1 MTAPAPLATAEVL
14 RQVRRLELRTRRV
27 VDTRFAGEYRS
38 VFKGQG
44 LEFAEVRE
52 YQPGDEV
59 RAIDWH
65 VTARMG
71 RPFVKRFEEE
81 RELTV
86 MFVVDVSASTGFG
99 TGVRTKL
106 DVARELVA
114 VLALTAA
121 RHNDRVGLLLCTDR
135 VERVVPP
142 RKGRRQALR
151 LLRELL
157 LATPLPRGTA
167 LAPVADTLARL
178 LPHRAVLFLVGDGI
192 EPADERGLA
201 RLAQRHDVV
210 AVTVQDPAERELPDV
225 GPALLQDPE
234 TGATAVVDTSH
245 PAVRAQFAR
254 QRAASDAARERLLA
268 RLGVDEVRLEVGHG
282 ILSALQGL
290 FRSRL
295 RRRRGAVRVASRLV
309 TSAPP
314 ALPVRATGL
323 LLLLAAALAWP
334 VGAVRAAGQPVTASA
349 PAPAPSPAL
358 AAQPAASPST
368 APGGTA
374 GALRP
379 SVRVRPETV
388 TVGDPFVVDITVP
401 LPSGRVVRWPANG
414 DSTATVAPSGP
425 VTASVRPRA
434 FGGRVEV
441 AQLPLAAWDTGTVG
455 IPLGA
460 VEVEVDGKRLAI
472 PLPLTTVRVRSVLPL
487 DTAQHRPTPPR
498 APFPRLL
505 PWWEE
510 WGAAIAV
517 AGALVL
523 LGWWVRQ
530 RRRHAPPVASPV
542 RSPLETA
549 RAAFRQLDAWGLAES
564 GEGAQHAAAALDI
577 VRRYLAATVPGVSIA
592 HTSAELLAAVAGT
605 PEVPAG
611 RLVSLLAAG
620 DRARFAPQAVAGL
633 QARAVAQ
640 EARAV
645 VEAVDE
651 ALQGR
656 APGGDAPAGD
666 AEAPGRP
673 AAEGR

>member
-1 MTAPAPLATAEVL
+1 VIARVPLATAEVL

-86 MFVVDVSASTGFG
+86 LFVVDVSASTGFG
-99 TGVRTKL
+99 TGALTKL

-135 VERVVPP
+135 VERLVPP

-151 LLRELL
+151 VLRELL

-192 EPADERGLA
+192 EPTQERAVA

-254 QRAASDAARERLLA
+254 QREASDAGRERMLA
-268 RLGVDEVRLEVGHG
+268 RLGVDEVRLELGHG

-295 RRRRGAVRVASRLV
+295 QRRRGAVRVASRAVADVVGPAKASAMGLSLLV
-309 TSAPP
+309 
-314 ALPVRATGL
+314 V
-323 LLLLAAALAWP
+323 AALAWP
-334 VGAVRAAGQPVTASA
+334 VEAARGAGQPGAV
-349 PAPAPSPAL
+349 PGP
-358 AAQPAASPST
+358 AAQPAAPPSA

-379 SVRVRPETV
+379 SVRVRPDTV
-388 TVGDPFVVDITVP
+388 TVGDPFTVDITVP
-401 LPSGRVVRWPANG
+401 LPAGRVLRWPSAG
-414 DSTATVAPSGP
+414 DSTAVVAPRGP
-425 VTASVRPRA
+425 LVAVVRPRA

-441 AQLPLAAWDTGTVG
+441 AQLPMAAWDTGTVP
-455 IPLGA
+455 ILLGA
-460 VEVEVDGKRLAI
+460 VEVEVAGKRVVM
-472 PLPLTTVRVRSVLPL
+472 PLPPTTIRVRSVLPL

-505 PWWEE
+505 PWWER
-510 WGAAIAV
+510 WG
-517 AGALVL
+517 GALLVVGALAL
-523 LGWWVRQ
+523 LAWWVRQ
-530 RRRHAPPVASPV
+530 RRRRAPRPALPDAS
-542 RSPLETA
+542 SLETA
-549 RAAFRQLDAWGLAES
+549 RAAFRQLDAWALAEA

-577 VRRYLAATVPGVSIA
+577 VRRYLAATVPGVSVA
-592 HTSAELLAAVAGT
+592 QTSAELLAAVAGT
-605 PEVPAG
+605 PQVPAG
-611 RLVSLLAAG
+611 RLVSLLAEG
-620 DRARFAPQAVAGL
+620 DRARFAPQAVARA

-651 ALQGR
+651 ALH
-656 APGGDAPAGD
+656 APARVGDASERGADEPRRTAAAGQ
-666 AEAPGRP
+666 
-673 AAEGR
+673 

>member
-1 MTAPAPLATAEVL
+1 VTARVPLATAEVL
-14 RQVRRLELRTRRV
+14 RQVRRLELRTRRM

-59 RAIDWH
+59 RAIDWN

-86 MFVVDVSASTGFG
+86 LFVVDVSASTGFG
-99 TGVRTKL
+99 TGALTKL

-135 VERVVPP
+135 VERLVPP

-151 LLRELL
+151 VLRELL

-178 LPHRAVLFLVGDGI
+178 LSHRAVLFLVGDGI
-192 EPADERGLA
+192 EPSEERALA

-210 AVTVQDPAERELPDV
+210 AVTVHDPAERELPDV

-245 PAVRAQFAR
+245 PAVRAHFAR
-254 QRAASDAARERLLA
+254 QREASDAGRERLLA
-268 RLGVDEVRLEVGHG
+268 RLGVDEVRLDVGHG

-295 RRRRGAVRVASRLV
+295 RRRRGVVRVASRAVAGAEGTAVERALGLCLV
-309 TSAPP
+309 I
-314 ALPVRATGL
+314 V
-323 LLLLAAALAWP
+323 AALAWP
-334 VGAVRAAGQPVTASA
+334 VEGAHGARQPVAVA
-349 PAPAPSPAL
+349 HVAI
-358 AAQPAASPST
+358 QPAAPPSP

-379 SVRVRPETV
+379 SVRVRPDTV
-388 TVGDPFVVDITVP
+388 TVGDPFTVEITVP
-401 LPSGRVVRWPANG
+401 LPAGRVVRWPSAG
-414 DSTATVAPSGP
+414 DSTAVVAPRGP
-425 VTASVRPRA
+425 LATVVRPRA

-441 AQLPLAAWDTGTVG
+441 AQLPMAAWDTGTVP
-455 IPLGA
+455 IRLGA
-460 VEVEVDGKRLAI
+460 VEVEVAGQRLVV
-472 PLPLTTVRVRSVLPL
+472 PLPPITVRVRSVLPL

-505 PWWEE
+505 PWWER
-510 WGAAIAV
+510 WGGAIAV
-517 AGALVL
+517 VGVLAL

-530 RRRHAPPVASPV
+530 RRRRVPRSALPDA
-542 RSPLETA
+542 SPLEEA
-549 RAAFRQLDAWGLAES
+549 RAAFRQLDTLALAEA
-564 GEGAQHAAAALDI
+564 GEGAQHVAAALDI
-577 VRRYLAATVPGVSIA
+577 VRRYLAATVPGASVA
-592 HTSAELLAAVAGT
+592 QTSAELLAAVAGT
-605 PEVPAG
+605 PQVPTS
-611 RLVSLLAAG
+611 RLVSLLAEG
-620 DRARFAPQAVAGL
+620 DRARFAPQAVARG

-651 ALQGR
+651 ALHGPSHAGV
-656 APGGDAPAGD
+656 APPSRPDAQNLTAAG
-666 AEAPGRP
+666 AR
-673 AAEGR
+673 

>member
-86 MFVVDVSASTGFG
+86 LFVVDVSASTGFG

-157 LATPLPRGTA
+157 MATPLPRGTA

-295 RRRRGAVRVASRLV
+295 RRRRGAVRVASRSV
-309 TSAPP
+309 ASPP
-314 ALPVRATGL
+314 PTRTARAMGLPL
-323 LLLLAAALAWP
+323 LLVAALAWP
-334 VGAVRAAGQPVTASA
+334 VGAVRAGGQPATA
-349 PAPAPSPAL
+349 PAPMPAP
-358 AAQPAASPST
+358 AAQPAAPSSP

-401 LPSGRVVRWPANG
+401 LPAGRVVRWPSSG
-414 DSTATVAPSGP
+414 DSSATVAPSGP

-441 AQLPLAAWDTGTVG
+441 AQLPLAAWDTGTVRL
-455 IPLGA
+455 PLGA

-510 WGAAIAV
+510 WGAALAV
-517 AGALVL
+517 AGALGL
-523 LGWWVRQ
+523 LGWWVRR
-530 RRRHAPPVASPV
+530 RRRHAPQVASPA

-549 RAAFRQLDAWGLAES
+549 QAAFRQLDAWALAES

-592 HTSAELLAAVAGT
+592 HTSAELLAALAGT

-611 RLVSLLAAG
+611 RLVSLLAEG
-620 DRARFAPQAVAGL
+620 DRARFAPQAVARL

-651 ALQGR
+651 ALQRR
-656 APGGDAPAGD
+656 APGEDARAGDAPA
-666 AEAPGRP
+666 PGRS

>member
-1 MTAPAPLATAEVL
+1 VTARVPLAAAEVL

-86 MFVVDVSASTGFG
+86 LFVVDVSASTGFG
-99 TGVRTKL
+99 TGALTKL
-106 DVARELVA
+106 DVARDLVA

-151 LLRELL
+151 VMRELL

-192 EPADERGLA
+192 EPSEERALA

-225 GPALLQDPE
+225 GPALLRDPE
-234 TGATAVVDTSH
+234 TGATVLVDTSH
-245 PAVRAQFAR
+245 PSVRAQFAR
-254 QRAASDAARERLLA
+254 QRAASDAGRERLLA
-268 RLGVDEVRLEVGHG
+268 RLGVDEVRLDVGHG

-295 RRRRGAVRVASRLV
+295 RRRRGAVRVASRAAADAVGTARARTLGLPLLLV
-309 TSAPP
+309 AALSWPAGGARAAGEPVASPERATQPAAPP
-314 ALPVRATGL
+314 AA
-323 LLLLAAALAWP
+323 
-334 VGAVRAAGQPVTASA
+334 
-349 PAPAPSPAL
+349 
-358 AAQPAASPST
+358 

-379 SVRVRPETV
+379 SVRVRPDTV
-388 TVGDPFVVDITVP
+388 TVGDPFTVDITVP
-401 LPSGRVVRWPANG
+401 LAAGRVVRWPSAG
-414 DSTATVAPSGP
+414 DSMAVVAPRGP
-425 VTASVRPRA
+425 LAAVVRPRA

-441 AQLPLAAWDTGTVG
+441 AQLPMAAWDTGTVP
-455 IPLGA
+455 ILLGA
-460 VEVEVDGKRLAI
+460 VEVEVAGKRLMV
-472 PLPLTTVRVRSVLPL
+472 PLPPSAVRVRSVLPL
-487 DTAQHRPTPPR
+487 DTAQHRPTRPR

-505 PWWEE
+505 PWWER
-510 WGAAIAV
+510 WGWAIAV
-517 AGALVL
+517 VGGLALL
-523 LGWWVRQ
+523 AWWVRQ
-530 RRRHAPPVASPV
+530 HRRPAPRSASPDA
-542 RSPLETA
+542 SPLETA
-549 RAAFRQLDAWGLAES
+549 RAAFRQLDAWALADS

-577 VRRYLAATVPGVSIA
+577 VRCYLAATVAGVSTA
-592 HTSAELLAAVAGT
+592 QTSAELLAAVAGA
-605 PEVPAG
+605 PHVPAG
-611 RLVSLLAAG
+611 RLVSLLAEG
-620 DRARFAPQAVAGL
+620 DRARFAPQAVAPA

-651 ALQGR
+651 AVHRR
-656 APGGDAPAGD
+656 AGVGDAPARGAD
-666 AEAPGRP
+666 GHRRTTADGR
-673 AAEGR
+673 

>member
-86 MFVVDVSASTGFG
+86 LFVVDVSASTGFG

-157 LATPLPRGTA
+157 MATPLPRGTA

-295 RRRRGAVRVASRLV
+295 RRRRGAVRVASRSV
-309 TSAPP
+309 ASPP
-314 ALPVRATGL
+314 PTRTARAMGLPL
-323 LLLLAAALAWP
+323 LLVAALAWP
-334 VGAVRAAGQPVTASA
+334 VGAVRAGGQPATA
-349 PAPAPSPAL
+349 PAPMPAP
-358 AAQPAASPST
+358 AAQPAAPSSP

-401 LPSGRVVRWPANG
+401 LPAGRVVRWPSSG
-414 DSTATVAPSGP
+414 DSSATVAPSGP

-441 AQLPLAAWDTGTVG
+441 AQLPLAAWDTGTVRL
-455 IPLGA
+455 PLGA

-510 WGAAIAV
+510 WGAALAV
-517 AGALVL
+517 AGALGL
-523 LGWWVRQ
+523 LGWWVRR
-530 RRRHAPPVASPV
+530 RRRHAPQVASPA

-549 RAAFRQLDAWGLAES
+549 QAAFRQLDAWALAES

-577 VRRYLAATVPGVSIA
+577 ARRYLAATVPGVSIA
-592 HTSAELLAAVAGT
+592 HTSAELLAALAGT

-611 RLVSLLAAG
+611 RLVSLLAEG
-620 DRARFAPQAVAGL
+620 DRARFAPQAVARL

-651 ALQGR
+651 ALQRR
-656 APGGDAPAGD
+656 APGEDARAGDAPA
-666 AEAPGRP
+666 PGRS

>member
-1 MTAPAPLATAEVL
+1 VTAPAPLATAEVL

-86 MFVVDVSASTGFG
+86 LFVVDVSASTGFG

-157 LATPLPRGTA
+157 MATPLPRGTA

-295 RRRRGAVRVASRLV
+295 RRRRGAVRVASRSV
-309 TSAPP
+309 ASPP
-314 ALPVRATGL
+314 PTRTARAMGLPL
-323 LLLLAAALAWP
+323 LLVAALAWP
-334 VGAVRAAGQPVTASA
+334 VGAVRAGGQPATA
-349 PAPAPSPAL
+349 PAPMPAP
-358 AAQPAASPST
+358 AAQPAAPSSP

-401 LPSGRVVRWPANG
+401 LPAGRVVRWPSSG
-414 DSTATVAPSGP
+414 DSSATVAPSGP

-441 AQLPLAAWDTGTVG
+441 AQLPLAAWDTGTVRL
-455 IPLGA
+455 PLGA

-510 WGAAIAV
+510 WGAALAV
-517 AGALVL
+517 AGALGL
-523 LGWWVRQ
+523 LGWWVRR
-530 RRRHAPPVASPV
+530 RRRHAPQVASPA

-549 RAAFRQLDAWGLAES
+549 QAAFRQLDAWALAES

-592 HTSAELLAAVAGT
+592 HTSAELLAALAGT

-611 RLVSLLAAG
+611 RLVSLLAEG
-620 DRARFAPQAVAGL
+620 DRARFAPQAVARL

-651 ALQGR
+651 ALQRR
-656 APGGDAPAGD
+656 APGEDARAGDAPA
-666 AEAPGRP
+666 PGRS